1 MHFKQF
7 CFYAHLT
14 TNVLLPFFKLDE
26 FSFFCFLLLLFVMHN
41 RYFRSI
47 FFCTH
52 IWYNSTVFFSF
63 SLWKLNCVFLETK
76 KYFIMANYTA
86 QSCWSFPC
94 RLWKCVCNKQSLF
107 TLQHL
112 ISTVLLQQI
121 CKWCKHLIMIWCIR
135 YVCTV
140 NIV

>member
-26 FSFFCFLLLLFVMHN
+26 FSFFCFLLLLFL
-41 RYFRSI
+41 S
-47 FFCTH
+47 CT
-52 IWYNSTVFFSF
+52 IGTLDLFSSAPIYGTIKPFFFSF

-86 QSCWSFPC
+86 QSC
-94 RLWKCVCNKQSLF
+94 
-107 TLQHL
+107 
-112 ISTVLLQQI
+112 
-121 CKWCKHLIMIWCIR
+121 
-135 YVCTV
+135 
-140 NIV
+140 